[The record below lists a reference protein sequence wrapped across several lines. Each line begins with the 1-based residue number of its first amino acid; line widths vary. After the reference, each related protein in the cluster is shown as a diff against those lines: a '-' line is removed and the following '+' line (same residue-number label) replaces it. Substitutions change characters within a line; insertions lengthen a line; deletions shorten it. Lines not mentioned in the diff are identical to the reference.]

1 MGSNFVFRTS
11 QAKLSALAVATAICA
26 VALAPAGATT
36 FVPSQTYKAG
46 TKINTQLDES
56 FNSATAKYG
65 DKFQLKIVDPSYP
78 ALAGGEVVG
87 WVTEVDQ
94 PSGSSR
100 AKVGF
105 FLTSIHLAN
114 GTKKPIVAY
123 VVSKRVTQY
132 NPAGQSAAR
141 QQMMTAGTVPNG
153 FTTPG
158 PIAWQARVGGGS
170 SGVSVS
176 NRPSTTVGG
185 YIYAQSAHEA
195 IVVPKGQPVTIE
207 LQQSLTIP

>member
-1 MGSNFVFRTS
+1 MFRTL
-11 QAKLSALAVATAICA
+11 QAKLSALTVAAAICA
-26 VALAPAGATT
+26 VAFAPAGATT
-36 FVPSQTYKAG
+36 LVPSHTYKAG
-46 TKINTQLDES
+46 TKINTTLDEA
-56 FNSATAKYG
+56 FNSTTAKYG
-65 DKFQLKIVDPSYP
+65 DKFQLQVNDPSHP
-78 ALAGGEVVG
+78 GLAGSEVVG
-87 WVTEVDQ
+87 WITEVDQ
-94 PSGSSR
+94 PSGVNR

-105 FLTSIHLAN
+105 FLTSIHLSN

-123 VVSKRVTQY
+123 VVSKRVTQF

-141 QQMMTAGTVPNG
+141 QQMMSAGTVPNG

-170 SGVSVS
+170 NGVSVS

-185 YIYAQSAHEA
+185 YIYAQSAHEP

-207 LQQSLTIP
+207 LQQDLTIP